1 MSALTKLTKSSILL
15 LPAIPI
21 AVYLY
26 MSSGGGDFDAARSS
40 PREEIC
46 KQDGARLAQLQAKPS
61 LDEAVR
67 FGSELRCLKLWP
79 QLQALLD
86 SLSHTA
92 ESTGVSSPNDT
103 ASETSAG
110 GAPLASS
117 SPVMEATSATS
128 DDACKHDED
137 RFAELQAKPSI
148 EKAMRFGSELRC
160 SKLRPQL
167 LAILDRLGHTAES
180 AGVSNDA
187 PDIRAGE
194 AEPPAAS
201 PATEATSTT
210 SDDACKHDEDRFAG
224 LQAKPFIDD
233 AIRVERELRCSKLR
247 AQLLALTRDLA
258 SSSLA
263 NSGGLDAG
271 AKTDATNESPPAS
284 EATADAERRIAALE
298 RERDALAAQVR
309 RLEHHGDSTALEL
322 GNAPVSPHPA
332 MPAEQSDLEY
342 SPASASLPE
351 GMPARVLIRY
361 LRNNADARRRA
372 ESLANALTTQG
383 VEVAD
388 LRESAGAIRT
398 ELSFSYAPD
407 EAIALR
413 VGRLAGIGPVRRPQP
428 KDGLM
433 ARPGTV
439 ELSISSDSRLA
450 VITTF
455 RKESNHE

>member
-1 MSALTKLTKSSILL
+1 ML
-15 LPAIPI
+15 
-21 AVYLY
+21 
-26 MSSGGGDFDAARSS
+26 
-40 PREEIC
+40 
-46 KQDGARLAQLQAKPS
+46 
-61 LDEAVR
+61 
-67 FGSELRCLKLWP
+67 
-79 QLQALLD
+79 
-86 SLSHTA
+86 H
-92 ESTGVSSPNDT
+92 
-103 ASETSAG
+103 SETSAG

-117 SPVMEATSATS
+117 SPVMEATSATA
-128 DDACKHDED
+128 DDACKRDED
-137 RFAELQAKPSI
+137 RFAELRAKPSVD
-148 EKAMRFGSELRC
+148 KAMHLGSELKC

-187 PDIRAGE
+187 ASDTRAGE

-224 LQAKPFIDD
+224 LQAKSSIDD
-233 AIRVERELRCSKLR
+233 AVRVEGELRCSKLR
-247 AQLLALTRDLA
+247 PQLLALTRDLA
-258 SSSLA
+258 NPSLA

-309 RLEHHGDSTALEL
+309 RLEHRGDSTALEL

-398 ELSFSYAPD
+398 ELSFFYAPD

>member
-1 MSALTKLTKSSILL
+1 MSALTKLTKSSILRL
-15 LPAIPI
+15 SAIPI

-26 MSSGGGDFDAARSS
+26 MSFGGEHFDAARSY

-103 ASETSAG
+103 VSETSAG
-110 GAPLASS
+110 GARLASS

-180 AGVSNDA
+180 ADA
-187 PDIRAGE
+187 PDTHAGE
-194 AEPPAAS
+194 AEPPAVS

-210 SDDACKHDEDRFAG
+210 SDDACKQDEDRFAG
-224 LQAKPFIDD
+224 LQAKPSIDD
-233 AIRVERELRCSKLR
+233 AIRFEGELRCSKLR
-247 AQLLALTRDLA
+247 PQLLALTRDLA

-271 AKTDATNESPPAS
+271 AKTDATNKSPPAS
-284 EATADAERRIAALE
+284 EASADAERRIAALE
-298 RERDALAAQVR
+298 RERDALAAEVA
-309 RLEHHGDSTALEL
+309 RLEHHGDSTSLGL

-332 MPAEQSDLEY
+332 MPAEQSDLEH

-383 VEVAD
+383 VEVTD

-450 VITTF
+450 VMTPS

>member
-15 LPAIPI
+15 LAAIPI

-26 MSSGGGDFDAARSS
+26 MSSGGEHFDAARSS

-92 ESTGVSSPNDT
+92 ESTEVSSPNDT

-117 SPVMEATSATS
+117 SPVTEATSATS

-167 LAILDRLGHTAES
+167 LAILDRLGHTAEL

-194 AEPPAAS
+194 AEPPAVS
-201 PATEATSTT
+201 PVTEATSTT

-233 AIRVERELRCSKLR
+233 AIRFEGELRCSK
-247 AQLLALTRDLA
+247 LLALTRDLA

-284 EATADAERRIAALE
+284 EANADAERRIAALE
-298 RERDALAAQVR
+298 RER
-309 RLEHHGDSTALEL
+309 EL
-322 GNAPVSPHPA
+322 LSRGS
-332 MPAEQSDLEY
+332 
-342 SPASASLPE
+342 
-351 GMPARVLIRY
+351 GPARASSG
-361 LRNNADARRRA
+361 LRPPLGWATRRCRRSRLCPPNSPILNTVPRRRPCPK
-372 ESLANALTTQG
+372 EC
-383 VEVAD
+383 
-388 LRESAGAIRT
+388 
-398 ELSFSYAPD
+398 
-407 EAIALR
+407 
-413 VGRLAGIGPVRRPQP
+413 RR
-428 KDGLM
+428 
-433 ARPGTV
+433 AC
-439 ELSISSDSRLA
+439 
-450 VITTF
+450 
-455 RKESNHE
+455 